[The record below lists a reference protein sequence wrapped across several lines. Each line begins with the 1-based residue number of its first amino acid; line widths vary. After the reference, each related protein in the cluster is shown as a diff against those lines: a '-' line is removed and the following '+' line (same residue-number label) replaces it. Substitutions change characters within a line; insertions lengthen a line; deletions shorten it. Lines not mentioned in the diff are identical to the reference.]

1 MYKLGLIGRSVEHS
15 KSPEIHH
22 KLLAENGLEGE
33 YHLFSIDE
41 SMIAETLE
49 YFKTNEYT
57 GFNVTVPYKE
67 TIIPY
72 LDALETSAEVMQSV
86 NTVKIVDG
94 QLIGYNTDGLGYIE
108 SLKQNYPDWFNNR
121 QEKTVLVLGAGGAA
135 KGITHQLVNHQLG
148 RIFIANRTQS
158 KALELAS
165 IFPEVET
172 IQWSEV
178 THALTQVDLAIN
190 TTTVGMAPNDHQSII
205 SLKGL
210 KSNPI
215 VSDIVYQPT
224 WTKLLI
230 EAHEEGCPLLFG
242 ESMLY
247 YQAVKAF
254 EIWTM
259 KE

>member
-1 MYKLGLIGRSVEHS
+1 MYKLGLIGKSVEHS
-15 KSPEIHH
+15 KSPAIHH
-22 KLLAENGLEGE
+22 KLLAENGLAGE

-41 SMIAETLE
+41 SIISETLE
-49 YFKTNEYT
+49 HLITKGYK

-67 TIIPY
+67 TIIPF

-86 NTVKIVDG
+86 NTVKIVNG
-94 QLIGYNTDGLGYIE
+94 RLIGYNTDGLGYIE
-108 SLKQNYPDWFNNR
+108 SLKQDYPDWFKNR

-135 KGITHQLVNHQLG
+135 KGITHQLVTHQLG
-148 RIFIANRTQS
+148 RILIANRTQS
-158 KALELAS
+158 KASELAS
-165 IFPEVET
+165 IFPEIET
-172 IQWSEV
+172 IKWSQV
-178 THALTQVDLAIN
+178 ASVLSQVDLVIN
-190 TTTVGMAPNDHQSII
+190 TTIVGMAPNDHQSII
-205 SLKGL
+205 ALKGL
-210 KSNPI
+210 ESNPI
-215 VSDIVYQPT
+215 ISDIVYQPT

-259 KE
+259 NE